1 MQVNVEEVAGLTKK
15 LVVTL
20 PADMVEARLDAAY
33 DKLKKEVRIKGFRR
47 GRVPRPVL
55 EKSFRPQVEA
65 EVAEELVKETYF
77 DALEKTDL
85 DPVVHPQVE
94 AHRFQ
99 DDGSFC
105 YEAKVDVRPEF
116 ELADYAGIT
125 VQLPEVAATDEEVEE
140 RLASLRR
147 QHAPLRTVED
157 RPVAEGDIV
166 LIDFTAVDEEGKTI
180 EQVRGSDVSVEV
192 GSGQM
197 GEEFEAA
204 LVGLE
209 KGKPAERTI
218 SFSPGFA
225 NQFLAGKTVT
235 FSITVKDIK
244 ERLLPELDDEFAA
257 DVDEKF
263 SSIADLRQHI
273 RQQIIEEKTKAQEGD
288 LADKIMAE
296 LLARHDFPVP
306 ERLVVYEAEM
316 MVKQLEQRLLA
327 QGVSIEAAGL
337 DRDKLAANY
346 REPAEKRVRGDFIL
360 KKIAEKEEIKLSEED
375 IEAGFERVARE
386 YNMDVNEVK
395 QYFRAREDALPFM
408 HELLNEKILDFLR
421 QKVTV
426 ERVAPAEARE
436 GEQEPADAAAE
447 GAAAGEEATDEAATA
462 ANSEA

>member
-1 MQVNVEEVAGLTKK
+1 MHVNVEDVSDITKK

-20 PADMVEARLDAAY
+20 PADMVGDRLDAAY
-33 DKLKKEVRIKGFRR
+33 DKLNKEVRIKGFRR

-77 DALEKTDL
+77 DALEQTDL

-99 DDGSFC
+99 EDGSFC

-116 ELADYAGIT
+116 ELADYTAIT
-125 VQLPEVAATDEEVEE
+125 VQVPEVVVDDEEVEE
-140 RLASLRR
+140 RLAALRR

-166 LIDFTAVDEEGKTI
+166 LIDFTAVDEEGKAI
-180 EQVRGSDVSVEV
+180 DQVRGSGVSVEV

-209 KGKPAERTI
+209 KGTAGERTVT
-218 SFSPGFA
+218 FPPGFA

-235 FSITVKDIK
+235 FTITVKEVQ

-257 DVDEKF
+257 DVDDRF
-263 SSIADLRQHI
+263 SSIAELRDHV
-273 RQQIIEEKTKAQEGD
+273 RQQILEEKERAVDGD

-327 QGVSIEAAGL
+327 KGVSIEAAGL
-337 DRDKLAANY
+337 DRDKLAASY
-346 REPAEKRVRGDFIL
+346 REAAEKRVRGDFIL
-360 KKIAEKEEIKLSEED
+360 KKIAEKEGIKLSEED

-386 YNMDVNEVK
+386 YNMEVGEVK

-421 QKVTV
+421 QKVAV
-426 ERVAPAEARE
+426 ERVAPE
-436 GEQEPADAAAE
+436 DAS
-447 GAAAGEEATDEAATA
+447 GEEKGRPASGGAGDADPAT